1 MTGQF
6 LLGELSGH
14 WKWKHCQSVSTGP
27 LDHDEITF
35 ISPGYK
41 RLTGTPLGA
50 KTSKLGVIS
59 HGKVAVVRW
68 GGGQSVEVWPYYR
81 FIIGSNLITCKC
93 NDMCNFCLWKLMLYT
108 DNGQCINAKFYLSCF
123 LFTVNHFERGR
134 H

>member
-14 WKWKHCQSVSTGP
+14 WWWKHCQSVSTGP
-27 LDHDEITF
+27 LDHDKITF

-68 GGGQSVEVWPYYR
+68 GGGGSVSRSVAVLKVYNR
-81 FIIGSNLITCKC
+81 I
-93 NDMCNFCLWKLMLYT
+93 KLNY
-108 DNGQCINAKFYLSCF
+108 
-123 LFTVNHFERGR
+123 V
-134 H
+134 